1 MANVTT
7 NFNVDPYYDDYNED
21 NAYLRILFR
30 PGYAVQGRELT
41 QLQTILQKQSSRLG
55 DHIFKDGSAVLGG
68 ELTLDT
74 QVAYLKLS
82 SDDTASTFAGA
93 VIRDSTSTVRAQVIT
108 TAAAVGTDPPTLY
121 IKFISGTTFAAGST
135 ITLDGSSTTGTVA
148 STNHTGS
155 AAIASIN
162 RGVYFVS
169 GFFALCLPQTLILDK
184 YTNTPTY
191 RIGLT
196 TTESIVD
203 STTDSNLL
211 DPSTGTTNANA
222 PGATRFKIALT
233 LAKKTTSSTDPVAAN
248 ADSNFIELMRV
259 VAGSPTKQTKYPV
272 YGEIE
277 RTLARRT
284 YDESGDYTV
293 RPFPIRMVDHQGAS
307 GTTTASST
315 TTITGLL
322 SDFENDFEV
331 GDSIYL
337 SSATS
342 TYATVDTITN
352 ATSMVVSTA
361 LGNGTAQRI
370 HNRNRV
376 SAALD
381 PGKAYVKGYEYESIS
396 TEYVD
401 VKKGRGTQSQTGFP
415 INPNFGN
422 YFKVSGFRGGTTAA
436 RQFDPEAFQTFDI
449 HCVANTGITSTNSNA
464 YNSTKIGTT
473 RVRQID
479 FSSGT
484 LSSPT
489 NSDAAVFDLYVFD
502 TQFSGVSTTVG
513 NPYTSGATSII
524 LTTATSSPTDD
535 AYNGATIT
543 IGSETR
549 TITDYNG
556 TTKAATLSLGFSS
569 SHLAA
574 VPATINFSVREAES
588 LVIVSPAFALDGAQF
603 KIDNASKVDVN
614 DATSNTQ
621 IFDSSLSSL
630 VFPIGFE
637 NVKSLNNQGLTYRR
651 KDTITTSF
659 IENSNVT
666 AATLTATETNGHIT
680 GGVSGSTQVE
690 AINASYVAIIT
701 SITNQAGA
709 KITLTNSTTASGD
722 ATITVSSTAN
732 LRVGMTVAGSAN
744 IPTSPVP
751 TIASITNATTF
762 ELSANATGAAS
773 NVTLTFTDVLEVGE
787 VIDFTALAPSENQLT
802 LTPVRSGVTFTDTG
816 INFAVKVFST
826 QKVVGKQEKVK
837 TKVTATSPTT
847 TAAIVDNGAVLTNT
861 NNRLANGQMIVVPFT
876 GTQSLQVADGV
887 AVTSVIEA
895 VSTTATT
902 AAQFPDATLTAAVG
916 NTAHPSNI
924 TSRYSFNDGQKDN
937 FIDHA
942 SITLKPGQAKP
953 DKNVLIVFD
962 YFSHAPT
969 DGYASVESYTNVDY
983 ADIPS
988 FTSPVSGVTKQL
1000 RDCLD
1005 FRPIKSISSAGT
1017 LQTNED
1023 IPDADVSI
1031 TANTVSYLP
1040 RKDKLTL
1047 TKDRVYKVVNGVSA
1061 EDPILPADDDDAMTL
1076 YSLDIPAYTFNS
1088 SDVDTQYIDNRRFTM
1103 RDIGKIEKR
1112 VDTLEYY
1119 TALSL
1124 LEKEASDLSVKDY
1137 ATNLERFKNGILVD
1151 SFNGHNIGDVS
1162 NEDFAIAVDQEL
1174 KELRPPFSSDS
1185 FTFTPN
1191 LGANT
1196 QQSGDIVTLRYSSS
1210 NLVVQPLCSNTE
1222 TINPFGTSQFNGQLT
1237 LSPPSDVWFSETGRP
1252 LVLINLESLNDHW
1265 IQGNENGFGKQ
1276 WDDWSSTWSGTQ
1288 VNDDNLIKSRKSES
1302 SSTSVSR
1309 SANVTSKNKTRT
1321 GIISTKPPETIKRS
1335 VGNRSV
1341 SISIV
1346 PLIREQKISF
1356 VAKGIKPNST
1366 FYPYF
1371 DNTLVSAYSK
1381 DAYKLTYSANTGS
1394 ANSGVFN
1401 TKSGEQATL
1410 SQTITTDG
1418 TDTVTPTGTALYQ
1431 NSSSVLISN
1440 IIQEVTFSSATNVPV
1455 IGETITFYSDGGKTT
1470 KVASGKLQAYNTSK
1484 KTLTV
1489 KDISGTIAIGHSI
1502 NGSTTTLSAATV
1514 AYTGAFS
1521 TGEITNGLTGD
1532 SKANGNIT
1540 AVASSTPTLATVLTA
1555 DANGV
1560 LAGEFELPATMFKS
1574 GEKLFRLTDSETDTV
1589 ASSESVAEKIFRVQG
1604 LLESRT
1610 GKISSTR
1617 PMESKRENVKEKAV
1631 TQDTINRVTT
1641 STNWV
1646 NPLTQSFI
1654 VDQNENPNGVFA
1666 SSIDIFFSAIDD
1678 KLPITL
1684 ALRPIVN
1691 GFPSSSQILP
1701 FSEITLNASETTA
1714 QASAPSVATAST
1726 YTRFTFDSPVY
1737 LYPDEY
1743 AVVLTSPSTSY
1754 AVHVANLGETVKNT
1768 TNTKVSQQPFV
1779 ASFYQPQNSSVWQAN
1794 AEKQMMFR
1802 VNRCEFDTG
1811 SHVTYF
1817 ANKAEP
1823 LSGNTSGPKY
1833 DVFKLSTSDLTF
1845 SNTAL
1850 TFAYKGILTANVA
1863 SVTNETSRGN
1873 QIDSAW
1879 TEFSPNRNYT
1889 LSAQKGMV
1897 ASASTTG
1904 QNDYAANNFFLRA
1917 TFTSNDSK
1925 VSPAVD
1931 LSRMNLITVENLV
1944 NRGSIAA
1951 SDIVIENAGTSY
1963 SSAPTLAISGGG
1975 GTGAEITTT
1984 ASGNAIT
1991 GVTVTSAGSGYY
2003 ETPTIIM
2010 NAAGSSL
2017 ASSVTVNGS
2026 TTVTVSST
2034 AALTQGM
2041 EITDYNRTNTSGTPG
2056 STIPV
2061 GTTITSITNATTFVM
2076 SNAATASGSLT
2087 LYFHGNITV
2096 KNELS
2101 KSGGNAKARY
2111 ISRRVTLEDNFD
2123 AQDIKVW
2130 LNAYKPKDTDIKVY
2144 YRVHNSEDPTNFED
2158 RPYVIMTQETDINR
2172 ISASETDV
2180 NEYVF
2185 RSSANNVAY
2194 TSGSIRYDKFKT
2206 FAIKIV
2212 LGSASS
2218 SVIPKVKDM
2227 KAVALDF

>member
-21 NAYLRILFR
+21 NQYLRILFR

-74 QVAYLKLS
+74 QVTYLKLS
-82 SDDTASTFAGA
+82 SDDTASTFADG
-93 VIRDSTSTVRAQVIT
+93 VIRDSTSAVRAQVIT

-121 IKFISGTTFAAGST
+121 IKFISGSTFAAGST
-135 ITLDGSSTTGTVA
+135 ITLDGTGTTATVA

-169 GFFALCLPQTLILDK
+169 GFFALCLPQTLVLDK

-196 TTESIVD
+196 TTESTVD

-222 PGATRFKIALT
+222 PGATRFKIELT

-259 VAGSPTKQTKYPV
+259 VAGLPTKQTKYPV

-315 TTITGLL
+315 TTLTGIL

-337 SSATS
+337 SSNTAKF
-342 TYATVDTITN
+342 ATVSSITN
-352 ATSMVVSTA
+352 ATSMVVGTA
-361 LGNGTAQRI
+361 LGNGSAQRI

-401 VKKGRGTQSQTGFP
+401 VKKGRGTQTQTSFP
-415 INPNFGN
+415 VNPNFGN
-422 YFKVSGFRGGTTAA
+422 YFKVSGFRGGTTSA
-436 RQFDPEAFQTFDI
+436 RQFDPEALQTFDI
-449 HCVANTGITSTNSNA
+449 HCVANTGILSTNVNT

-479 FSSGT
+479 YTSGT
-484 LSSPT
+484 FST
-489 NSDAAVFDLYVFD
+489 VTASDAAVFDLYVFD
-502 TQFSGVSTTVG
+502 TQFSGVTTSVG
-513 NPYTSGATSII
+513 TTYVSGATSII
-524 LTTATSSPTDD
+524 LTTATSSASDD

-549 TITDYNG
+549 TITDYVG
-556 TTKAATLSLGFSS
+556 GSKTATISLGFSAGHAS
-569 SHLAA
+569 STT
-574 VPATINFSVREAES
+574 ATINFSVREAES
-588 LVIVSPAFALDGAQF
+588 LVIAHPTSYALDGAQF
-603 KIDNASKVDVN
+603 AIDNASKVDVN

-621 IFDSSLSSL
+621 IFDSSLSTL

-637 NVKSLNNQGLTYRR
+637 NIKSLNNQGITYRR
-651 KDTITTSF
+651 KDTVAASF
-659 IENSNVT
+659 SYSG
-666 AATLTATETNGHIT
+666 TATSATF
-680 GGVSGSTQVE
+680 
-690 AINASYVAIIT
+690 NAPEGKFLNEGLSAGASLENEKGSYVGVIDAIT
-701 SITNQAGA
+701 SQSGVTMA
-709 KITLTNSTTASGD
+709 LSCTTASGD
-722 ATITVSSTAN
+722 ATVTTASTAE
-732 LRVGMTVAGSAN
+732 LKVGMTVTGTGVPGS
-744 IPTSPVP
+744 T
-751 TIASITNATTF
+751 TIASITNSTTF
-762 ELSANATGAAS
+762 ELSQNASGSGT
-773 NVTLTFTDVLEVGE
+773 NTLTYGGNVLAVGE
-787 VIDFTALAPSENQLT
+787 IIDFNAVVASDTQLT
-802 LTPVRSGVTFTDTG
+802 LTPLRTNVTFGSASTFT
-816 INFAVKVFST
+816 AKVYST
-826 QKVVGKQEKVK
+826 LDIVAKAEKVK
-837 TKVTATSPTT
+837 AKVTATSPS
-847 TAAIVDNGAVLTNT
+847 APADIKDNGAVLTNT

-876 GTQSLQVADGV
+876 GTQSLHVSDGLQVS
-887 AVTSVIEA
+887 SVIEA

-902 AAQFPDATLTAAVG
+902 AAQFPTATLGAAVG
-916 NTAHPSNI
+916 NTAHVNNI

-953 DKNVLIVFD
+953 ANNVLILFD
-962 YFSHAPT
+962 YFEHTPS

-988 FTSPVSGVTKQL
+988 FTSPVSGTTKQL

-1005 FRPIKSISSAGT
+1005 FRPIKSISSTGT

-1023 IPDADVSI
+1023 IPDADTSI
-1031 TANTVSYLP
+1031 SANTIFYLP
-1040 RKDKLTL
+1040 RKDKLAL
-1047 TKDRVYKVVNGVSA
+1047 SKDRVYKVISGVSS
-1061 EDPILPADDDDAMTL
+1061 EDPILPADDDDSMTL

-1088 SDVDTQYIDNRRFTM
+1088 SDVDTQYVDNRRFTM

-1162 NEDFAIAVDQEL
+1162 HEDFAAAVDQEL

-1185 FTFTPN
+1185 FKFSTN

-1196 QQSGDIVTLRYSSS
+1196 QQTGEMVTLRYSSS

-1222 TINPFGTSQFNGQLT
+1222 TINPFGTAQFNGQLS

-1288 VNDDNLIKSRKSES
+1288 VNDDNLIKSRKSTS

-1309 SANVTSKNKTRT
+1309 STNVTSKNKTRT

-1335 VGNRSV
+1335 VGNRAV

-1346 PLIREQKISF
+1346 PYIRAQKVQF
-1356 VAKGIKPNST
+1356 VAKGLKPNDT
-1366 FYPYF
+1366 YYPYF
-1371 DNTLVSAYSK
+1371 DNTLVSAYTK
-1381 DAYKLTYSANTGS
+1381 DAYKLTYSANTTS

-1401 TKSGEQATL
+1401 TRTGEQITL
-1410 SQTITTDG
+1410 SQSMTSEG
-1418 TDTVTPTGTALYQ
+1418 ANTVTATGTALYQ
-1431 NSSSVLISN
+1431 NTTSLLVTN
-1440 IIQEVTFSSATNVPV
+1440 IVQEVTFSGATGTPV
-1455 IGETITFYSDGGKTT
+1455 IGETVTFYSDSGKTT
-1470 KVASGKLQAYNTSK
+1470 KTASGTLHAYNTAK
-1484 KTLTV
+1484 KTITV
-1489 KDISGTIAIGHSI
+1489 ESISGTIATG
-1502 NGSTTTLSAATV
+1502 NYVDGSATTLNAVTV
-1514 AYTGAFS
+1514 VHTGGFA

-1540 AVASSTPTLATVLTA
+1540 AVASSTPALATVLTA
-1555 DANGV
+1555 DAHGV
-1560 LAGEFELPATMFKS
+1560 LAGEFELPQTTFKS
-1574 GEKLFRLTDSETDTV
+1574 GEKLFRLTDSETDNV
-1589 ASSESVAEKIFRVQG
+1589 ASTESVAEKIFRVQG

-1617 PMESKRENVKEKAV
+1617 PMESKREDVKEKSV
-1631 TQDTINRVTT
+1631 TQDTINRVST

-1678 KLPITL
+1678 TLPVTL
-1684 ALRPIVN
+1684 ALRPIIN

-1701 FSEITLNASETTA
+1701 FSEVTLNAADATA
-1714 QASAPSVATAST
+1714 NSTAPSVATSTT
-1726 YTRFTFDSPVY
+1726 YTRFTFESPVY

-1743 AVVLTSPSTSY
+1743 AIVMTSPSINY
-1754 AVHVANLGETVKNT
+1754 KVHVANLGETVKNT

-1779 ASFYQPQNSSVWQAN
+1779 ASFYQPQNSSVWQPN

-1817 ANKAEP
+1817 ANEFKP

-1850 TFAYKGILTANVA
+1850 TFAYKGILTANSA
-1863 SVTNETSRGN
+1863 SVTDDTSRGN
-1873 QIDSAW
+1873 NIDSAW

-1889 LSAQKGMV
+1889 LAAQKAIV
-1897 ASASTTG
+1897 ACKGTTG
-1904 QNDYAANNFFLRA
+1904 PNNFAANNFFLRA

-1944 NRGSIAA
+1944 NRGSLAN
-1951 SDIVIENAGTSY
+1951 SDIVIASGGVASY
-1963 SSAPTLAISGGG
+1963 GSAPTLTISGGG
-1975 GTGAEITTT
+1975 GTGAAAT
-1984 ASGNAIT
+1984 ATVAGNKIT
-1991 GVTVTSAGSGYY
+1991 GVTVTSGGSGYY
-2003 ETPTIIM
+2003 ETPAIAISGT
-2010 NAAGSSL
+2010 GSSL
-2017 ASSVTVNGS
+2017 ASSTTVSGS
-2026 TTVTVSST
+2026 TTATVSST
-2034 AALTQGM
+2034 STLAADMLVTGA
-2041 EITDYNRTNTSGTPG
+2041 G
-2056 STIPV
+2056 IPDD
-2061 GTTITSITNATTFVM
+2061 TTIVSITNATTFVM
-2076 SNAATASGSLT
+2076 SNAATASATVT
-2087 LYFHGNITV
+2087 LYFHGRLTV
-2096 KNELS
+2096 ENELA

-2158 RPYVIMTQETDINR
+2158 RPYEIMTQETDINR

-2185 RSSANNVAY
+2185 RSSANNVTY

>member
-1 MANVTT
+1 MA
-7 NFNVDPYYDDYNED
+7 
-21 NAYLRILFR
+21 
-30 PGYAVQGRELT
+30 
-41 QLQTILQKQSSRLG
+41 
-55 DHIFKDGSAVLGG
+55 
-68 ELTLDT
+68 
-74 QVAYLKLS
+74 
-82 SDDTASTFAGA
+82 
-93 VIRDSTSTVRAQVIT
+93 
-108 TAAAVGTDPPTLY
+108 
-121 IKFISGTTFAAGST
+121 
-135 ITLDGSSTTGTVA
+135 
-148 STNHTGS
+148 
-155 AAIASIN
+155 
-162 RGVYFVS
+162 
-169 GFFALCLPQTLILDK
+169 
-184 YTNTPTY
+184 
-191 RIGLT
+191 
-196 TTESIVD
+196 
-203 STTDSNLL
+203 
-211 DPSTGTTNANA
+211 
-222 PGATRFKIALT
+222 
-233 LAKKTTSSTDPVAAN
+233 
-248 ADSNFIELMRV
+248 
-259 VAGSPTKQTKYPV
+259 
-272 YGEIE
+272 
-277 RTLARRT
+277 
-284 YDESGDYTV
+284 
-293 RPFPIRMVDHQGAS
+293 
-307 GTTTASST
+307 
-315 TTITGLL
+315 
-322 SDFENDFEV
+322 
-331 GDSIYL
+331 
-337 SSATS
+337 
-342 TYATVDTITN
+342 
-352 ATSMVVSTA
+352 
-361 LGNGTAQRI
+361 
-370 HNRNRV
+370 
-376 SAALD
+376 
-381 PGKAYVKGYEYESIS
+381 KA
-396 TEYVD
+396 
-401 VKKGRGTQSQTGFP
+401 
-415 INPNFGN
+415 
-422 YFKVSGFRGGTTAA
+422 
-436 RQFDPEAFQTFDI
+436 
-449 HCVANTGITSTNSNA
+449 
-464 YNSTKIGTT
+464 
-473 RVRQID
+473 
-479 FSSGT
+479 
-484 LSSPT
+484 
-489 NSDAAVFDLYVFD
+489 
-502 TQFSGVSTTVG
+502 
-513 NPYTSGATSII
+513 
-524 LTTATSSPTDD
+524 
-535 AYNGATIT
+535 
-543 IGSETR
+543 
-549 TITDYNG
+549 
-556 TTKAATLSLGFSS
+556 
-569 SHLAA
+569 
-574 VPATINFSVREAES
+574 
-588 LVIVSPAFALDGAQF
+588 
-603 KIDNASKVDVN
+603 
-614 DATSNTQ
+614 
-621 IFDSSLSSL
+621 
-630 VFPIGFE
+630 
-637 NVKSLNNQGLTYRR
+637 
-651 KDTITTSF
+651 
-659 IENSNVT
+659 
-666 AATLTATETNGHIT
+666 
-680 GGVSGSTQVE
+680 
-690 AINASYVAIIT
+690 
-701 SITNQAGA
+701 
-709 KITLTNSTTASGD
+709 
-722 ATITVSSTAN
+722 
-732 LRVGMTVAGSAN
+732 
-744 IPTSPVP
+744 
-751 TIASITNATTF
+751 
-762 ELSANATGAAS
+762 
-773 NVTLTFTDVLEVGE
+773 
-787 VIDFTALAPSENQLT
+787 
-802 LTPVRSGVTFTDTG
+802 
-816 INFAVKVFST
+816 
-826 QKVVGKQEKVK
+826 EKVK
-837 TKVTATSPTT
+837 TKVTATSPSA
-847 TAAIVDNGAVLTNT
+847 TAHIVDNGAVLTNT

-876 GTQSLQVADGV
+876 GTQSLQVADGLQV
-887 AVTSVIEA
+887 SSVVEA

-902 AAQFPDATLTAAVG
+902 AAQFPTATLGAAVG
-916 NTAHPSNI
+916 NTAHVNNI

-953 DKNVLIVFD
+953 ANNVLILFD

-988 FTSPVSGVTKQL
+988 FVSPVSGSTKQL

-1005 FRPIKSISSAGT
+1005 FRPVKSIGSAGT

-1023 IPDADVSI
+1023 IPDADTSI
-1031 TANTVSYLP
+1031 TANTIFYLP

-1162 NEDFAIAVDQEL
+1162 HEDFAIAVDQEL

-1222 TINPFGTSQFNGQLT
+1222 TINPYGTSQFNGQLT

-1335 VGNRSV
+1335 VGNRAV

-1346 PLIREQKISF
+1346 PFIREQKISF
-1356 VAKGIKPNST
+1356 VAKGIKPNDT

-1371 DNTLVSAYSK
+1371 DNTLVSAYTK
-1381 DAYKLTYSANTGS
+1381 DAYKLTYTANTGS

-1401 TKSGEQATL
+1401 TTAGEQITL
-1410 SQTITTDG
+1410 SQSMTSEG
-1418 TDTVTPTGTALYQ
+1418 ANTVIATGTALYQ
-1431 NSSSVLISN
+1431 NSSSILVSD
-1440 IIQEVTFSSATNVPV
+1440 IIQEVTFSGATGTPSV
-1455 IGETITFYSDGGKTT
+1455 GETVTFYSNSDRTT
-1470 KVASGKLQAYNTSK
+1470 KTASGKLQAYNVAK

-1489 KDISGTIAIGHSI
+1489 NSISGTVATGNYV
-1502 NGSTTTLSAATV
+1502 NGSATV
-1514 AYTGAFS
+1514 LNAVTVAHTGGFA
-1521 TGEITNGLTGD
+1521 TGEVTNGLSGD

-1540 AVASSTPTLATVLTA
+1540 AVASSTPALATVLTA

-1560 LAGEFELPATMFKS
+1560 LAGEFELPATTFKS
-1574 GEKLFRLTDSETDTV
+1574 GEKLLRLTDSETDSV

-1604 LLESRT
+1604 LLETRT

-1646 NPLTQSFI
+1646 NPLTQSFL

-1678 KLPITL
+1678 KLPVTL

-1701 FSEITLNASETTA
+1701 FSEVTLNASEATA
-1714 QASAPSVATAST
+1714 NSTAPSVATSTT

-1779 ASFYQPQNSSVWQAN
+1779 ASFYQPQNSSVWQPN

-1823 LSGNTSGPKY
+1823 LSGNTSGPAY

-1850 TFAYKGILTANVA
+1850 TFSYKGILSANLV

-1889 LSAQKGMV
+1889 LTAQKGIK
-1897 ASASTTG
+1897 ASRSTTG
-1904 QNDYAANNFFLRA
+1904 QNDFAANNFFLKA

-1931 LSRMNLITVENLV
+1931 LSRMNLITVENMV
-1944 NRGSIAA
+1944 NRGSLAT
-1951 SDIVIENAGTSY
+1951 SDIVIANGGTSY
-1963 SSAPTLAISGGG
+1963 GSAPTLTVSGGG
-1975 GTGAEITTT
+1975 GTGASFT
-1984 ASGNAIT
+1984 ATVGSNAIT
-1991 GVTVTSAGSGYY
+1991 GVNLVSGGSGYY
-2003 ETPTIIM
+2003 ETPTIAISG
-2010 NAAGSSL
+2010 AGSSL
-2017 ASSVTVNGS
+2017 ASSTTVDGS
-2026 TTVTVSST
+2026 TTATVSST
-2034 AALTQGM
+2034 STLTADM
-2041 EITDYNRTNTSGTPG
+2041 LVTGTG
-2056 STIPV
+2056 IPAD
-2061 GTTITSITNATTFVM
+2061 TTIVSITNATTFVM
-2076 SNAATASGSLT
+2076 SNAATASGTVT
-2087 LYFHGNITV
+2087 LYFHGRLTV
-2096 KNELS
+2096 ENELS

-2144 YRVHNSEDPTNFED
+2144 YRVHNSEDPTSFED
-2158 RPYVIMTQETDINR
+2158 RPYIIMTQETDINR

-2212 LGSASS
+2212 LGSAST

>member
-74 QVAYLKLS
+74 QISYLKLS
-82 SDDTASTFAGA
+82 SDDTASTFAGT
-93 VIRDSTSTVRAQVIT
+93 VIRDSTSATRAQVIT

-135 ITLDGSSTTGTVA
+135 ITLDGSGTTGTVA

-155 AAIASIN
+155 AAIASVN

-222 PGATRFKIALT
+222 PGATRFKIELT

-259 VAGSPTKQTKYPV
+259 VAGTPTKQTKYPV

-284 YDESGDYTV
+284 FDESGDYTV

-315 TTITGLL
+315 TTITGIL

-331 GDSIYL
+331 GDSIFL

-342 TYATVDTITN
+342 TFATVSSIAN

-401 VKKGRGTQSQTGFP
+401 VKKGRGTQTQTAFP
-415 INPNFGN
+415 VNPNFGN
-422 YFKVSGFRGGTTAA
+422 FFKVKGFRGGSNVT
-436 RQFDPEAFQTFDI
+436 FDPESFPTMDI
-449 HCVANTGITSTNSNA
+449 HCVANTGITSTNANT

-479 FSSGT
+479 YTSGVFST
-484 LSSPT
+484 VT
-489 NSDAAVFDLYVFD
+489 DADAAVFDLYVFD
-502 TQFSGVSTTVG
+502 TQFNALTLNVHSGG
-513 NPYTSGATSII
+513 YTSGATTIRLEQAKCS
-524 LTTATSSPTDD
+524 ATND

-543 IGSETR
+543 IGAETR
-549 TITDYNG
+549 TITDYDG
-556 TTKAATLSLGFSS
+556 TGTKGNCTLNLGFSAS
-569 SHLAA
+569 YTQ
-574 VPATINFSVREAES
+574 ATQPVINFSVREVES
-588 LVIVSPAFALDGAQF
+588 LAVANNTNYALDGPQF
-603 KIDNASKVDVN
+603 GVDNASKVDVN

-621 IFDSSLSSL
+621 IFDSSLSTL

-637 NVKSLNNQGLTYRR
+637 NIKSLNNQGLTYRR
-651 KDTITTSF
+651 KDTIAASF
-659 IENSNVT
+659 SFSG
-666 AATLTATETNGHIT
+666 TATSATF
-680 GGVSGSTQVE
+680 
-690 AINASYVAIIT
+690 NAPEGTFLTEGLSAGASLENERGSYVAVIDAISSQT
-701 SITNQAGA
+701 GVTMA
-709 KITLTNSTTASGD
+709 LTCTTASGD
-722 ATITVSSTAN
+722 ATVTTASTAE
-732 LRVGMTVAGSAN
+732 LKVGMTVTGTGVPGS
-744 IPTSPVP
+744 TTV
-751 TIASITNATTF
+751 ASITNPTTF
-762 ELSANATGAAS
+762 ELSQNASGSGT
-773 NVTLTFTDVLEVGE
+773 NTLTFGGSVLSIGE
-787 VIDFTALAPSENQLT
+787 IIDINAVVASDTQLT
-802 LTPVRSGVTFTDTG
+802 LTPLRTNVTFASASTFT
-816 INFAVKVFST
+816 AKVYST
-826 QKVVGKQEKVK
+826 LDIVAKQEKVK

-847 TAAIVDNGAVLTNT
+847 TAAIVDNGAVVTNT
-861 NNRLANGQMIVVPFT
+861 NNRLANGQMIVASFT
-876 GTQSLQVADGV
+876 GTQSLQVADGIG
-887 AVTSVIEA
+887 VTSVIEA
-895 VSTTATT
+895 VSTTATS
-902 AAQFPDATLTAAVG
+902 AAQFPTATLAAAVG
-916 NTAHPSNI
+916 NTAHVNNI

-953 DKNVLIVFD
+953 ANNVLILFD
-962 YFSHAPT
+962 YFSHSPN

-988 FTSPVSGVTKQL
+988 FTSPVSGSTKQL

-1005 FRPIKSISSAGT
+1005 FRPIKSITSSGGTGT

-1023 IPDADVSI
+1023 IPDADTSI
-1031 TANTVSYLP
+1031 TANTIFYLP

-1047 TKDRVYKVVNGVSA
+1047 TKDRVYKVISGVSA

-1076 YSLDIPAYTFNS
+1076 YSLDIPAFTFNS
-1088 SDVDTQYIDNRRFTM
+1088 SDVDTQYVDNRRFTM

-1124 LEKEASDLSVKDY
+1124 LEKEASDLSIKDF

-1151 SFNGHNIGDVS
+1151 SFNGHNIGDVTH
-1162 NEDFAIAVDQEL
+1162 EDFAAAVDQEL

-1185 FTFTPN
+1185 FKFTYN
-1191 LGANT
+1191 TALGANT
-1196 QQSGDIVTLRYSSS
+1196 QQTGDLVTLRYSSS

-1222 TINPFGTSQFNGQLT
+1222 TINPFGTNQFNGQLT
-1237 LSPPSDVWFSETGRP
+1237 LSPPNDVWFSETGRP

-1265 IQGNENGFGKQ
+1265 IQGNDNGFGKQ

-1335 VGNRSV
+1335 VGNRAV

-1346 PLIREQKISF
+1346 PFIREQKISF
-1356 VAKGIKPNST
+1356 VAKGIKPNDT
-1366 FYPYF
+1366 YYPYF
-1371 DNTLVSAYSK
+1371 DNTLVSSYTK
-1381 DAYKLTYSANTGS
+1381 DAYKLTYTANTTS

-1401 TKSGEQATL
+1401 TKAGEQITL
-1410 SQTITTDG
+1410 SQSMTSEG
-1418 TDTVTPTGTALYQ
+1418 SNTVSATATALYQ
-1431 NSSSVLISN
+1431 NSSSILVSD
-1440 IIQEVTFSSATNVPV
+1440 IIQEVTFSGATGTPSV
-1455 IGETITFYSDGGKTT
+1455 GETVTFYSDAGKTT
-1470 KVASGKLQAYNTSK
+1470 QTAVGTLQAYNIAK

-1489 KDISGTIAIGHSI
+1489 NSISGTVATG
-1502 NGSTTTLSAATV
+1502 NYVDGSTTTLNAVTV
-1514 AYTGAFS
+1514 AHTGGFRA
-1521 TGEITNGLTGD
+1521 GEVTNGLAGD

-1540 AVASSTPTLATVLTA
+1540 AVASSTPTLATALVA
-1555 DANGV
+1555 DANGI
-1560 LAGEFELPATMFKS
+1560 LAGEFELPATVFKS
-1574 GEKLFRLTDSETDTV
+1574 GEKLFRLTDSETDSV
-1589 ASSESVAEKIFRVQG
+1589 ANSESVAEKIFRVQG
-1604 LLESRT
+1604 LLETRT

-1617 PMESKRENVKEKAV
+1617 PMESKRENVKEKTV

-1666 SSIDIFFSAIDD
+1666 SSIDVFFSAIDD
-1678 KLPITL
+1678 KLPVTL
-1684 ALRPIVN
+1684 ALRPIVS

-1701 FSEITLNASETTA
+1701 FSEVTLNASEATA
-1714 QASAPSVATAST
+1714 NSTAPSVATST
-1726 YTRFTFDSPVY
+1726 TFTRFTFESPVY

-1779 ASFYQPQNSSVWQAN
+1779 AAFYQPQNSSVWQPN

-1811 SHVTYF
+1811 THATYF

-1823 LSGNTSGPKY
+1823 QSGNTSGPKY
-1833 DVFKLSTSDLTF
+1833 DVLKLSTSDLTF

-1863 SVTNETSRGN
+1863 SVTNDTSRGN
-1873 QIDSAW
+1873 NLDAAF

-1889 LSAQKGMV
+1889 LTAQKGMV
-1897 ASASTTG
+1897 ASRSTTG
-1904 QNDYAANNFFLRA
+1904 QNDYAANNFFLKA

-1931 LSRMNLITVENLV
+1931 LSRLNLITVENMV
-1944 NRGSIAA
+1944 NRGSLAN
-1951 SDIVIENAGTSY
+1951 SDFVVTAGGSGY
-1963 SSAPTLAISGGG
+1963 GSSAPTVTISGGG
-1975 GTGAEITTT
+1975 GTGAAAT
-1984 ASGNAIT
+1984 AVLT
-1991 GVTVTSAGSGYY
+1991 GGAVSSITVTSGGSGYY
-2003 ETPTIIM
+2003 ETPT
-2010 NAAGSSL
+2010 
-2017 ASSVTVNGS
+2017 
-2026 TTVTVSST
+2026 VSF
-2034 AALTQGM
+2034 
-2041 EITDYNRTNTSGTPG
+2041 SGTG
-2056 STIPV
+2056 GAT
-2061 GTTITSITNATTFVM
+2061 TTIQ
-2076 SNAATASGSLT
+2076 
-2087 LYFHGNITV
+2087 
-2096 KNELS
+2096 NELE

-2111 ISRRVTLEDNFD
+2111 ISRRVTLEDDFD
-2123 AQDIKVW
+2123 AQDIKIF

-2144 YRVHNSEDPTNFED
+2144 YRVHNSEDPENFED
-2158 RPYVIMTQETDINR
+2158 RPYVLMTQETDINR

-2212 LGSASS
+2212 LGSAST
-2218 SVIPKVKDM
+2218 SVIPKVKDL

>member
-1 MANVTT
+1 
-7 NFNVDPYYDDYNED
+7 
-21 NAYLRILFR
+21 
-30 PGYAVQGRELT
+30 
-41 QLQTILQKQSSRLG
+41 
-55 DHIFKDGSAVLGG
+55 
-68 ELTLDT
+68 
-74 QVAYLKLS
+74 
-82 SDDTASTFAGA
+82 
-93 VIRDSTSTVRAQVIT
+93 
-108 TAAAVGTDPPTLY
+108 
-121 IKFISGTTFAAGST
+121 
-135 ITLDGSSTTGTVA
+135 
-148 STNHTGS
+148 
-155 AAIASIN
+155 
-162 RGVYFVS
+162 
-169 GFFALCLPQTLILDK
+169 
-184 YTNTPTY
+184 
-191 RIGLT
+191 
-196 TTESIVD
+196 
-203 STTDSNLL
+203 
-211 DPSTGTTNANA
+211 
-222 PGATRFKIALT
+222 
-233 LAKKTTSSTDPVAAN
+233 
-248 ADSNFIELMRV
+248 
-259 VAGSPTKQTKYPV
+259 
-272 YGEIE
+272 
-277 RTLARRT
+277 
-284 YDESGDYTV
+284 
-293 RPFPIRMVDHQGAS
+293 
-307 GTTTASST
+307 
-315 TTITGLL
+315 
-322 SDFENDFEV
+322 
-331 GDSIYL
+331 
-337 SSATS
+337 
-342 TYATVDTITN
+342 
-352 ATSMVVSTA
+352 
-361 LGNGTAQRI
+361 
-370 HNRNRV
+370 
-376 SAALD
+376 
-381 PGKAYVKGYEYESIS
+381 
-396 TEYVD
+396 
-401 VKKGRGTQSQTGFP
+401 
-415 INPNFGN
+415 
-422 YFKVSGFRGGTTAA
+422 
-436 RQFDPEAFQTFDI
+436 
-449 HCVANTGITSTNSNA
+449 
-464 YNSTKIGTT
+464 
-473 RVRQID
+473 
-479 FSSGT
+479 
-484 LSSPT
+484 
-489 NSDAAVFDLYVFD
+489 
-502 TQFSGVSTTVG
+502 
-513 NPYTSGATSII
+513 
-524 LTTATSSPTDD
+524 
-535 AYNGATIT
+535 
-543 IGSETR
+543 
-549 TITDYNG
+549 
-556 TTKAATLSLGFSS
+556 
-569 SHLAA
+569 
-574 VPATINFSVREAES
+574 
-588 LVIVSPAFALDGAQF
+588 
-603 KIDNASKVDVN
+603 
-614 DATSNTQ
+614 
-621 IFDSSLSSL
+621 
-630 VFPIGFE
+630 
-637 NVKSLNNQGLTYRR
+637 
-651 KDTITTSF
+651 
-659 IENSNVT
+659 
-666 AATLTATETNGHIT
+666 
-680 GGVSGSTQVE
+680 
-690 AINASYVAIIT
+690 
-701 SITNQAGA
+701 
-709 KITLTNSTTASGD
+709 
-722 ATITVSSTAN
+722 
-732 LRVGMTVAGSAN
+732 
-744 IPTSPVP
+744 
-751 TIASITNATTF
+751 
-762 ELSANATGAAS
+762 
-773 NVTLTFTDVLEVGE
+773 
-787 VIDFTALAPSENQLT
+787 
-802 LTPVRSGVTFTDTG
+802 
-816 INFAVKVFST
+816 
-826 QKVVGKQEKVK
+826 
-837 TKVTATSPTT
+837 
-847 TAAIVDNGAVLTNT
+847 
-861 NNRLANGQMIVVPFT
+861 MIVVPFT
-876 GTQSLQVADGV
+876 GTQSLHVADCI
-887 AVTSVIEA
+887 AVTSVVEA

-902 AAQFPDATLTAAVG
+902 AAQFPTATLGAAVG
-916 NTAHPSNI
+916 NTAHVNNI
-924 TSRYSFNDGQKDN
+924 TSRYSFNSGQKDN

-953 DKNVLIVFD
+953 ANNVLILFD
-962 YFSHAPT
+962 YFSHSPT

-988 FTSPVSGVTKQL
+988 FVSPVSGATKQL

-1005 FRPIKSISSAGT
+1005 FRPIKSIGSAGT

-1023 IPDADVSI
+1023 IPDADTSI
-1031 TANTVSYLP
+1031 TANTIFYLP

-1162 NEDFAIAVDQEL
+1162 HEDFAIAVDQEL

-1185 FTFTPN
+1185 FKFTPN

-1196 QQSGDIVTLRYSSS
+1196 QQSGDLVTLRYSSS

-1222 TINPFGTSQFNGQLT
+1222 TINPYGTSQFNGQLT

-1335 VGNRSV
+1335 VGNRAV

-1346 PLIREQKISF
+1346 PFIREQKISF
-1356 VAKGIKPNST
+1356 VAKGIKPNDT

-1371 DNTLVSAYSK
+1371 DNTLVSAYTK
-1381 DAYKLTYSANTGS
+1381 DAYKLTYTANTGS

-1401 TKSGEQATL
+1401 TTAGEQITL
-1410 SQTITTDG
+1410 SQSMTSEG
-1418 TDTVTPTGTALYQ
+1418 SNTVTATATALYQ
-1431 NSSSVLISN
+1431 NSSSILVSD
-1440 IIQEVTFSSATNVPV
+1440 IIQEVTFSGATGTPSV
-1455 IGETITFYSDGGKTT
+1455 GETVTFYSNSDRTT
-1470 KVASGKLQAYNTSK
+1470 KTASGKLQAYNIAK

-1489 KDISGTIAIGHSI
+1489 NSISGTVATGNYV
-1502 NGSTTTLSAATV
+1502 NGSATALNSVTV
-1514 AYTGAFS
+1514 AHTGGFA
-1521 TGEITNGLTGD
+1521 TGEVTNGLSGD

-1574 GEKLFRLTDSETDTV
+1574 GEKLLRLTDSETDSV
-1589 ASSESVAEKIFRVQG
+1589 ANSESVAEKIFRVQG
-1604 LLESRT
+1604 LLETRT

-1678 KLPITL
+1678 KLPVTL
-1684 ALRPIVN
+1684 ALRPIIN

-1701 FSEITLNASETTA
+1701 FSEVTLNASEATA
-1714 QASAPSVATAST
+1714 NSTAPSVATSTT

-1779 ASFYQPQNSSVWQAN
+1779 ASFYQPQNSSVWQPN

-1823 LSGNTSGPKY
+1823 QSGNTSGPAY

-1850 TFAYKGILTANVA
+1850 TFAYKGILSANLA

-1879 TEFSPNRNYT
+1879 TDFSPNRNYT
-1889 LSAQKGMV
+1889 LTAQKGMV
-1897 ASASTTG
+1897 ASRSTTG
-1904 QNDYAANNFFLRA
+1904 QNDYAANNFFLKA

-1944 NRGSIAA
+1944 NRGSIAN
-1951 SDIVIENAGTSY
+1951 SDIVIANGGTSY
-1963 SSAPTLAISGGG
+1963 GSAPTLTFSGGG
-1975 GTGAEITTT
+1975 GTGAAAT
-1984 ASGNAIT
+1984 ATVAGNKIT
-1991 GVTVTSAGSGYY
+1991 GVTVTSGGSGYY
-2003 ETPTIIM
+2003 ETPAIAISGT
-2010 NAAGSSL
+2010 GTSL
-2017 ASSVTVNGS
+2017 ASSTTVDGS
-2026 TTVTVSST
+2026 TTATVSATS
-2034 AALTQGM
+2034 ALTADM
-2041 EITDYNRTNTSGTPG
+2041 LVTGTG
-2056 STIPV
+2056 IPAD
-2061 GTTITSITNATTFVM
+2061 TTIVSITNATTFVM
-2076 SNAATASGSLT
+2076 SNAATASGTVT
-2087 LYFHGNITV
+2087 LYFHGRLTV
-2096 KNELS
+2096 ENELS

-2144 YRVHNSEDPTNFED
+2144 YRVHNSEDPTSFED
-2158 RPYVIMTQETDINR
+2158 RPYVIMTQETDANR

-2212 LGSASS
+2212 LGSAST

>member
-21 NAYLRILFR
+21 NQYLRILFR

-74 QVAYLKLS
+74 QVTYLKLS
-82 SDDTASTFAGA
+82 SSDTASTFADG
-93 VIRDSTSTVRAQVIT
+93 VIRDSSSAVRAQVIT

-121 IKFISGTTFAAGST
+121 IKFISGSTFAAGST
-135 ITLDGSSTTGTVA
+135 ITLDGTGTTGTVA

-169 GFFALCLPQTLILDK
+169 GFFALCLPQTLVLDK

-196 TTESIVD
+196 TTESTVD

-233 LAKKTTSSTDPVAAN
+233 LAKKTTTSTDPVAAN

-315 TTITGLL
+315 TTLTGIL

-342 TYATVDTITN
+342 TFATVSSITN
-352 ATSMVVSTA
+352 ATSMVVGTA

-401 VKKGRGTQSQTGFP
+401 VKKGRGTQTQTSFP
-415 INPNFGN
+415 VNPNFGN
-422 YFKVSGFRGGTTAA
+422 FFKVSGFRGGTTSA
-436 RQFDPEAFQTFDI
+436 RQFDPEALQTFDI
-449 HCVANTGITSTNSNA
+449 HCVANTGILSTNVNT

-479 FSSGT
+479 YTSGT
-484 LSSPT
+484 FST
-489 NSDAAVFDLYVFD
+489 ITASDAAVFDLYVFD
-502 TQFSGVSTTVG
+502 TQFSGVSTSVG
-513 NPYTSGATSII
+513 SAYTSGATSIV
-524 LTTATSSPTDD
+524 LTAATSSSSND

-549 TITDYNG
+549 TITDYVGG
-556 TTKAATLSLGFSS
+556 TKTATISLGFSA
-569 SHLAA
+569 SHGSATT
-574 VPATINFSVREAES
+574 ATINFSVREAES
-588 LVIVSPAFALDGAQF
+588 LVIAHPSSYALDGAQF
-603 KIDNASKVDVN
+603 AIDSASKVDVN

-621 IFDSSLSSL
+621 IFDSSLSTL

-637 NVKSLNNQGLTYRR
+637 NIKNLNNQGITYRR
-651 KDTITTSF
+651 KDTVAASF
-659 IENSNVT
+659 SYSG
-666 AATLTATETNGHIT
+666 TATSATF
-680 GGVSGSTQVE
+680 
-690 AINASYVAIIT
+690 NAPEGKFLTEGLSAGASLENEKGSYVGVIDAIT
-701 SITNQAGA
+701 SQTGVTMA
-709 KITLTNSTTASGD
+709 LSCTTASGD
-722 ATITVSSTAN
+722 ATVTVASTAE
-732 LRVGMTVAGSAN
+732 LKVGMTVTG
-744 IPTSPVP
+744 TGVP
-751 TIASITNATTF
+751 SSTTIASIHATNPTF
-762 ELSANATGAAS
+762 ELSQNATAS
-773 NVTLTFTDVLEVGE
+773 ATNTLTFGGNVLSVGE
-787 VIDFTALAPSENQLT
+787 IIDFNAVVASDTQLT
-802 LTPVRSGVTFTDTG
+802 LTPLRTNVTFG
-816 INFAVKVFST
+816 SAST
-826 QKVVGKQEKVK
+826 FTAKIYSTLDIVAKAEKVK
-837 TKVTATSPTT
+837 AKVTATSPS
-847 TAAIVDNGAVLTNT
+847 APANIVDNGAVLTNT

-876 GTQSLQVADGV
+876 GTQSLYVADGLQV
-887 AVTSVIEA
+887 SSVVEA

-902 AAQFPDATLTAAVG
+902 AAQFPTATLGAAVG
-916 NTAHPSNI
+916 NAAHVNNI

-953 DKNVLIVFD
+953 ANNVLILFD
-962 YFSHAPT
+962 YFSHTPT

-988 FTSPVSGVTKQL
+988 FTSPVSGTTKQL

-1005 FRPIKSISSAGT
+1005 FRPIKSISSTGT

-1023 IPDADVSI
+1023 IPDADTSI
-1031 TANTVSYLP
+1031 TANTIFYLP
-1040 RKDKLTL
+1040 RKDKLAL
-1047 TKDRVYKVVNGVSA
+1047 SKDRVYKVISGVSS
-1061 EDPILPADDDDAMTL
+1061 EDPILPADDDDSMTL

-1088 SDVDTQYIDNRRFTM
+1088 SDVDTQYVDNRRFTM

-1162 NEDFAIAVDQEL
+1162 HADFAAAVDQEL

-1185 FTFTPN
+1185 FKFSTN

-1196 QQSGDIVTLRYSSS
+1196 VQTGEMVTLRYSSS

-1222 TINPFGTSQFNGQLT
+1222 TINPFGTAQFNGQLS

-1276 WDDWSSTWSGTQ
+1276 WDDWSSTWSGSQ
-1288 VNDDNLIKSRKSES
+1288 VNDDNLIKSRKSTS

-1309 SANVTSKNKTRT
+1309 STNVTSKNKTRT

-1335 VGNRSV
+1335 VGNRAV

-1346 PLIREQKISF
+1346 PFIRAQKVQF
-1356 VAKGIKPNST
+1356 VAKGLKPSST
-1366 FYPYF
+1366 YYPYF
-1371 DNTLVSAYSK
+1371 DNTLVSAYTK

-1401 TKSGEQATL
+1401 TNAGEQITL
-1410 SQTITTDG
+1410 SQLMTSEG
-1418 TDTVTPTGTALYQ
+1418 ANTVTATGTALYQ
-1431 NSSSVLISN
+1431 NTTSVLVTN
-1440 IIQEVTFSSATNVPV
+1440 IVQEVTFSSATNVPV
-1455 IGETITFYSDGGKTT
+1455 VGETITFYSDGLKTT
-1470 KVASGKLQAYNTSK
+1470 KVASGTLQAYNTAK

-1489 KDISGTIAIGHSI
+1489 ESVTGTIASGHSI
-1502 NGSTTTLSAATV
+1502 NGSTTTLSAAIVTH
-1514 AYTGAFS
+1514 TGGFA
-1521 TGEITNGLTGD
+1521 TGEITNGLSGD

-1540 AVASSTPTLATVLTA
+1540 AVASSTPALASVLTA
-1555 DANGV
+1555 DAHGV
-1560 LAGEFELPATMFKS
+1560 LSGEFELPQTMFKS
-1574 GEKLFRLTDSETDTV
+1574 GEKLFRLTDSETDNV
-1589 ASSESVAEKIFRVQG
+1589 ASTESVAEKIFRAQG
-1604 LLESRT
+1604 LLETRT

-1617 PMESKRENVKEKAV
+1617 PMESKREDVKEKSV
-1631 TQDTINRVTT
+1631 TQDTINRVST
-1641 STNWV
+1641 STNWI

-1666 SSIDIFFSAIDD
+1666 SSIDVFFSGIDD
-1678 KLPITL
+1678 TLPVTL
-1684 ALRPIVN
+1684 ALRPIIS

-1701 FSEITLNASETTA
+1701 FSEVTLNAADATA
-1714 QASAPSVATAST
+1714 NSTAPSVATSTT
-1726 YTRFTFDSPVY
+1726 YTRFTFESPVY

-1743 AVVLTSPSTSY
+1743 AIVMTSPSMNY
-1754 AVHVANLGETVKNT
+1754 KVHVANLGETVKNT

-1779 ASFYQPQNSSVWQAN
+1779 ASFYQPQNSSVWQPN

-1817 ANKAEP
+1817 ANEFKP

-1850 TFAYKGILTANVA
+1850 TFSYKGILTANSA

-1873 QIDSAW
+1873 QIDAAW

-1889 LSAQKGMV
+1889 LAAQKAIV
-1897 ASASTTG
+1897 ACKGTTG
-1904 QNDYAANNFFLRA
+1904 PNNFAANNFFLKA

-1944 NRGSIAA
+1944 NRGSLAN
-1951 SDIVIENAGTSY
+1951 SDIVIASGGVASY
-1963 SSAPTLAISGGG
+1963 GSAPTLTISGGG
-1975 GTGAEITTT
+1975 GTGAAAT
-1984 ASGNAIT
+1984 ATVAGNKIT
-1991 GVTVTSAGSGYY
+1991 GVTVTAGGSGYY
-2003 ETPTIIM
+2003 ETPTIAI
-2010 NAAGSSL
+2010 AGAGSSL
-2017 ASSVTVNGS
+2017 ASSTTVSGS
-2026 TTVTVSST
+2026 TTATVSAT
-2034 AALTQGM
+2034 TTLAADMLVTGA
-2041 EITDYNRTNTSGTPG
+2041 G
-2056 STIPV
+2056 IPAD
-2061 GTTITSITNATTFVM
+2061 TTIVSITNATTFVM
-2076 SNAATASGSLT
+2076 SNAATASATVT
-2087 LYFHGNITV
+2087 LYFHGNLTV
-2096 KNELS
+2096 ENELA
-2101 KSGGNAKARY
+2101 KSGGNANARY

-2158 RPYVIMTQETDINR
+2158 RPYEIMTQETDINR
-2172 ISASETDV
+2172 ISASESDV

-2185 RSSANNVAY
+2185 RSSANNVTY